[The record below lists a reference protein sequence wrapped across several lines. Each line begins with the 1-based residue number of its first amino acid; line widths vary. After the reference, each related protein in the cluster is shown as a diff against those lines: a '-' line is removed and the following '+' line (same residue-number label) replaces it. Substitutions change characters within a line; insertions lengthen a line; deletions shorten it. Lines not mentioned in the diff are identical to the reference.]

1 MGGEASS
8 RPNQCVR
15 REGVDFI
22 AFIGRGQH
30 FEVSHRTNIGYWG
43 FETIFNNYF
52 FTLTRS
58 LDHPN
63 IVGYRG
69 SKTLSDDRLILA
81 METCDTSL
89 GDQIETRVEQSLGP
103 LESERIKKMTL
114 DVCKAL
120 DYLHNEAHILHG
132 DLKSYNVLIKGD
144 FELCKLCDFGVSLPL
159 TEDGSIDLKKNPD
172 AKYTGTDLWSAP
184 EVFNDNIDEITTKT
198 DMFSF
203 GLIIYE
209 CVALQ
214 APHAGYTGEFDC
226 SHTDNSTIADLSE
239 SNNENTPPPAKQAK
253 KLFSD
258 LNESDVSIQ
267 THDTDVS
274 STDVTLDETN
284 ESSILIKSTA
294 ATMGDNTVD
303 AIENYLGTRPP
314 IPDVYDLP
322 ADYNVVLEIFFL
334 CTHELPEDR
343 PDASYLAKHLEKIAA

>member
-1 MGGEASS
+1 
-8 RPNQCVR
+8 
-15 REGVDFI
+15 
-22 AFIGRGQH
+22 
-30 FEVSHRTNIGYWG
+30 
-43 FETIFNNYF
+43 
-52 FTLTRS
+52 
-58 LDHPN
+58 
-63 IVGYRG
+63 
-69 SKTLSDDRLILA
+69 

-103 LESERIKKMTL
+103 LESVRIKKMAM

-120 DYLHNEAHILHG
+120 DYLHNKAYVLHG

-159 TEDGSIDLKKNPD
+159 TADGSVDVAKNPK

-184 EVFNDNIDEITTKT
+184 EVFNDNIEDITTKT

-214 APHAGYTGEFDC
+214 APHAGYTADFDF
-226 SHTDNSTIADLSE
+226 SQSDNDVSQ
-239 SNNENTPPPAKQAK
+239 SNNENSPPPAKQAK
-253 KLFSD
+253 KLFSE
-258 LNESDVSIQ
+258 LNE
-267 THDTDVS
+267 TDLSVNTEVS
-274 STDVTLDETN
+274 STNATLDETD

-294 ATMGDNTVD
+294 ATMGDSTAD

-322 ADYNVVLEIFFL
+322 EDYNVVLEIFFL
-334 CTHELPEDR
+334 CTNELPENR
-343 PDASYLAKHLEKIAA
+343 PDASYLAKHLATIIEEDEEDDEDEEETVEDAEDVEQWSIYVDGNWSFIFWTHNTWRMNNKIHNKNDFVGNNLLPHRNIV